1 VSTRFTLSRSPP
13 NGSRKYEGVYFTS
26 YILIEVS
33 FFITETVG
41 RVVYDDNFLSHP
53 SETAYAYWDKN
64 GRSNAPNGSLMRTTP
79 IGIICMKKSE
89 EETFEEAI
97 RMGAVTHADP
107 RCALSVAAVSCLVRA
122 LCREE
127 IKHEADI
134 DALLERGWTYMG
146 QFHPNLSLDRF
157 EFQKHAYADSLDS
170 LVLCDGGMGYVY
182 KCLGSA
188 LWCLRQVFN
197 RQETFKSAMTKLVM
211 CGGDADT
218 NGAVAGALMGA
229 LYGYN
234 LLPGEW
240 KEGLKYKEW
249 YNGKISALCVVAS
262 LTDGSYEAKEDS
274 DTDLDGGKGFLT
286 EEQMK
291 KREMEI
297 MEKIIIAEQK
307 RREAAG
313 QKRQGEKKK
322 SQWKFW

>member
-1 VSTRFTLSRSPP
+1 M
-13 NGSRKYEGVYFTS
+13 
-26 YILIEVS
+26 S
-33 FFITETVG
+33 FFTTETVG
-41 RVVYDDNFLSHP
+41 RVVYDVNFLSHP

-64 GRSNAPNGSLMRTTP
+64 GRSIAPNGSLMRTTP

-107 RCALSVAAVSCLVRA
+107 RCALSVAVVSCLVRA

-134 DALLERGWTYMG
+134 NALLERGWTYMG

-157 EFQKHAYADSLDS
+157 EFQKHAFAESLDS

-188 LWCLRQVFN
+188 LWCLRQVFT

-234 LLPGEW
+234 LLPREW

-249 YNGKISALCVVAS
+249 YNWRGCRMFSGRSSVATAIADVFRNNGISMGRNLAKILKIFEKI
-262 LTDGSYEAKEDS
+262 DEAKS
-274 DTDLDGGKGFLT
+274 RGV
-286 EEQMK
+286 
-291 KREMEI
+291 I
-297 MEKIIIAEQK
+297 
-307 RREAAG
+307 
-313 QKRQGEKKK
+313 
-322 SQWKFW
+322 